1 MRNTKVQDI
10 HNNERNSMKYG
21 RLEGLSGSLT
31 FFLNI
36 QLAEVALE
44 IFCAGVKLVPH
55 TLLIQAPASCNS
67 QMEDG

>member
-10 HNNERNSMKYG
+10 HKNERNSMKYG

-36 QLAEVALE
+36 QLAEVALWKYSVLE
-44 IFCAGVKLVPH
+44 LNLFHIL
-55 TLLIQAPASCNS
+55 S
-67 QMEDG
+67 